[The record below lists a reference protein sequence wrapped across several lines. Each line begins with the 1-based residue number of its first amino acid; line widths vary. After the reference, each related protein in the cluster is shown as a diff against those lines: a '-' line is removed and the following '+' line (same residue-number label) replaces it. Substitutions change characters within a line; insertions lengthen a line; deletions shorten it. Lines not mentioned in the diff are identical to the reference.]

1 MAITTEPPLD
11 LYRTRRGTS
20 RSQLHFCNKQYLSL
34 LAAAPRRFQVGSL
47 VPSSSCSLPSSRASS
62 SPEAISRPGFP
73 CLLPLRAAPASDL
86 SCQALPRSRRPF
98 VPRSRLWMLEFLRS
112 SLAACFARGLLERS
126 SFFVHAPAVSS
137 CFARGLLER
146 SSFFARAPAVSSFFA
161 RGLLACSSCFAR
173 GLLECSSCF
182 ARGLLARSSCFTRA
196 PAVSLV
202 DLPALRRTA
211 LQLALGCH
219 RSFSVFVAPPWT
231 RTGPTLHCGRARVLC
246 YIPLPSPV
254 ANLPDVAVSRAQQ
267 HAGHPGEAS
276 PRVITH
282 EPMSLWRLVTN
293 STRSEEDSRSS
304 RATNS

>member
-1 MAITTEPPLD
+1 M
-11 LYRTRRGTS
+11 S
-20 RSQLHFCNKQYLSL
+20 CL

-47 VPSSSCSLPSSRASS
+47 VPSSSCLLPSSRASS

-146 SSFFARAPAVSSFFA
+146 SSFFVHASAVSSF
-161 RGLLACSSCFAR
+161 FAR

-182 ARGLLARSSCFTRA
+182 ARGLLARSSCFARA

-202 DLPALRRTA
+202 DLPVRFDGLLCSSRWVAIALFPCSSRR
-211 LQLALGCH
+211 
-219 RSFSVFVAPPWT
+219 R
-231 RTGPTLHCGRARVLC
+231 GRARGLR
-246 YIPLPSPV
+246 YIVDAHGSYATFPSLHQLPIYRMWQSLARSSTRGILARLHGADSLLGLPASARRRRSARWSALFLPGCLLPGYFPPLPWFAAHPLLLPLAATCRSLSLSPFV
-254 ANLPDVAVSRAQQ
+254 EFS
-267 HAGHPGEAS
+267 
-276 PRVITH
+276 IFF
-282 EPMSLWRLVTN
+282 
-293 STRSEEDSRSS
+293 RSS
-304 RATNS
+304 V

>member
-1 MAITTEPPLD
+1 M
-11 LYRTRRGTS
+11 
-20 RSQLHFCNKQYLSL
+20 

-146 SSFFARAPAVSSFFA
+146 SSFFVHASAVSSF
-161 RGLLACSSCFAR
+161 FAR

-182 ARGLLARSSCFTRA
+182 ARA

-202 DLPALRRTA
+202 DLPVRFDGLLCSSRWVAIALFPCSSRR
-211 LQLALGCH
+211 
-219 RSFSVFVAPPWT
+219 R
-231 RTGPTLHCGRARVLC
+231 GRARGLR
-246 YIPLPSPV
+246 YIVDAHGSYATFPSLHQLPIYRMWQSLARSSTRGILARLHGADSLLGLPASARRRRSARWSALFLPGCLLPGYFPPLPWFAAHPLLLPLAATCRSLSLSPFV
-254 ANLPDVAVSRAQQ
+254 EFS
-267 HAGHPGEAS
+267 
-276 PRVITH
+276 IFF
-282 EPMSLWRLVTN
+282 
-293 STRSEEDSRSS
+293 RSS
-304 RATNS
+304 V